1 MYFSL
6 TFCHIDPWSLIHG
19 EQMKPVDLEHIDKWY
34 AYNPDTGEVYR
45 KTTYATLCTP
55 DAYGGYIANIR
66 GRVCSVHRIAWFL
79 SHGEWP
85 PFNLRHRDGNR
96 RNNRIDN
103 LEPISTRH
111 AK

>member
-1 MYFSL
+1 
-6 TFCHIDPWSLIHG
+6 
-19 EQMKPVDLEHIDKWY
+19 MKPVDLEHIDKWY

-55 DAYGGYIANIR
+55 DTHGGYIANIR

-103 LEPISTRH
+103 LEPVSIRH
-111 AK
+111 PK

>member
-1 MYFSL
+1 MYFL
-6 TFCHIDPWSLIHG
+6 LVFCHIDPWSMIHG

-55 DAYGGYIANIR
+55 DTHGGYIANIR

-103 LEPISTRH
+103 LEPVSIRH
-111 AK
+111 PK

>member
-1 MYFSL
+1 M
-6 TFCHIDPWSLIHG
+6 IHG

-55 DAYGGYIANIR
+55 DTHGGYIANIR

-103 LEPISTRH
+103 LEPVSIRH
-111 AK
+111 PK